1 MTKLNLAIILALVTA
16 FLSGTNNFLTKLAVT
31 AVQDPVVFTFLKN
44 AIVSVFLLS
53 IILTASRW
61 QEIKHLSKQQW
72 LQLFLIGLLGG
83 GVAFILFFTGL
94 SMIPAAHA
102 AFIHKTLFLW
112 VALLAIPF
120 LKEKIGWLQLSA
132 LALLLIGN
140 LGIFG
145 LPKFTGHLGE
155 IMVLGATI
163 IWAIENIIAKKVL
176 RTCSSLLV
184 ASARMLIGSAVILL
198 VIIAQQKTHV
208 ILTLSFHQWSWTF
221 LTGLL
226 LTGYVLCWYTALKHA
241 PATLVASLLV
251 PATFITSVLSSI
263 FITHNFPSLQLLSG
277 TLLSLGVVLLISRA
291 SRLSPPLR
299 SQPSNR

>member
-31 AVQDPVVFTFLKN
+31 AVQDPVIFTFLKN

-61 QEIKHLSKQQW
+61 QEIKQLRKPQL

-94 SMIPAAHA
+94 SMIPAASA

-132 LALLLIGN
+132 LVLLLVGN

-155 IMVLGATI
+155 MMVLGATI
-163 IWAIENIIAKKVL
+163 LWAIENIIAKQVL
-176 RTCSSLLV
+176 SACSSLLV

-198 VIIAQQKTHV
+198 VIIAQQKTHLM
-208 ILTLSFHQWSWTF
+208 LTLSFQQWSWTF

-251 PATFITSVLSSI
+251 PATFITSTLNSI
-263 FITHNFPSLQLLSG
+263 FITHNFPDLQLLSG

-299 SQPSNR
+299 SQPSNQ

>member
-31 AVQDPVVFTFLKN
+31 AVQDPVIFTFLKN

-53 IILTASRW
+53 IILTTSRW
-61 QEIKHLSKQQW
+61 QEIKQLGKQQL

-94 SMIPAAHA
+94 SMIPAAPA

-132 LALLLIGN
+132 LALLLMGN

-163 IWAIENIIAKKVL
+163 LWAIENIIAKQVL
-176 RTCSSLLV
+176 STCSSLLV
-184 ASARMLIGSAVILL
+184 ASSRMLIGSAVILL
-198 VIIAQQKTHV
+198 VVIAQQKTHL

-221 LTGLL
+221 LTSLL

-251 PATFITSVLSSI
+251 PATFITSALSSL
-263 FITHNFPSLQLLSG
+263 FITHDFPSLQLQSG
-277 TLLSLGVVLLISRA
+277 TLLSIGVVLLISQA

-299 SQPSNR
+299 SEPSNQ